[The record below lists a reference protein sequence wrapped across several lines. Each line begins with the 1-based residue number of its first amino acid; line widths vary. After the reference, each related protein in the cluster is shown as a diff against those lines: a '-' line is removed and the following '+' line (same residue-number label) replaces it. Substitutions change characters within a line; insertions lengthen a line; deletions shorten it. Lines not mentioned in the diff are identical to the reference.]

1 MSFSNRCPPRA
12 LYRAPSSVHW
22 DQVKPIS
29 SKLFHSGLKYEKIKS
44 LLSINLKSACFN
56 ERRDAIKH
64 LGLLSV
70 GDSAVLFALNKILAG
85 ESEHEMHRFEAAKS
99 LVLLGDWNVTVCKY
113 LVQNLSN
120 ANQNIVEDLLK
131 VIINSKNVQFVDK
144 REETVQR
151 LVENLVKIVK
161 GRNVRFALDACICIG
176 KPDNQKHFFK

>member
-1 MSFSNRCPPRA
+1 
-12 LYRAPSSVHW
+12 
-22 DQVKPIS
+22 
-29 SKLFHSGLKYEKIKS
+29 
-44 LLSINLKSACFN
+44 
-56 ERRDAIKH
+56 
-64 LGLLSV
+64 
-70 GDSAVLFALNKILAG
+70 
-85 ESEHEMHRFEAAKS
+85 MHRFEAAKS

-176 KPDNQKHFFK
+176 KPDNPKHFF